1 MKNILIL
8 LSGLII
14 LHVSGFCQK
23 YESFIGENKQWRY
36 HQQSTLTSGGKVDFV
51 EMGHFKGDTVLNDTV
66 FSKFYML
73 MEQPFIQYETLPYSF
88 REDTI
93 EEKVW
98 VHDFTFNKTALLY
111 DFKLAIGDTF
121 DIYIV
126 NDIFMRQTVIDVDT
140 FYTYNKKLKRIVFDD
155 STTWIEGIGCITKS
169 NIPSEGELLCYRE
182 NGEVLYINQNFNNCD
197 TIFENGPSDN
207 IKNINYTN
215 LLNSY
220 VYPNPAISSSKIKI
234 ESNFNEEYEI
244 EIYDN
249 LGVLIKKD
257 KFYNDYPVGS
267 FNLRRGTY
275 IYRIFNKKGIVGLN
289 KIIVL

>member
-1 MKNILIL
+1 MKNIFILI
-8 LSGLII
+8 SGMFFLNTIGY
-14 LHVSGFCQK
+14 SQK
-23 YESFIGENKQWRY
+23 YEPFIGENKQWRY
-36 HQQSTLTSGGKVDFV
+36 HQELFLTSGGKVDIV

-73 MEQPFIQYETLPYSF
+73 IEQPFMQYETLPYSF

-93 EEKVW
+93 EKKVW
-98 VHDFTFNKTALLY
+98 VHDFTFNKTALIY

-126 NDIFMRQTVIDVDT
+126 DDIFMKQTVIDVDT
-140 FYTYNKKLKRIVFDD
+140 FYTDNKKLKRIVFDD
-155 STTWIEGIGCITKS
+155 TTTWIEGIGYITKS

-182 NGEVLYINQNFNNCD
+182 NGEVLYINAQYDNCD
-197 TIFENGPSDN
+197 TIFGLSDN
-207 IKNINYTN
+207 IKNNSYKN

-220 VYPNPAISSSKIKI
+220 VYPNPAISSSKIKM
-234 ESNFNEEYEI
+234 ESNHNEEYEI

-267 FNLRRGTY
+267 LNLKSGTY
-275 IYRIFNKKGIVGLN
+275 IYRIFDKKGIVGLN
-289 KIIVL
+289 KMIVM